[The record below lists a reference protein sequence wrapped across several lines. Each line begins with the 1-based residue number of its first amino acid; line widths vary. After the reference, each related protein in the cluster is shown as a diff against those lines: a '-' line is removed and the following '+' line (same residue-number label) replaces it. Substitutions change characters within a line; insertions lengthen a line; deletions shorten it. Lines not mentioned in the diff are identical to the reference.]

1 MSTESRIRTV
11 VVPLDGSPLAERA
24 LPIAATIARRCG
36 AQLVLIRV
44 HEPPRLAIAY
54 AQHACDAVAMTTRS
68 NGLRNVILGGV
79 SDKLLRAGPG
89 LILLVRP
96 PERPAAW
103 SEAAA
108 ASSQSLPQPR
118 GTVTV

>member
-54 AQHACDAVAMTTRS
+54 AYDWDAER
-68 NGLRNVILGGV
+68 RLGQASARGPRLDPARASTGTPRCLERGGRRVESIAAATSRDGDGV
-79 SDKLLRAGPG
+79 S
-89 LILLVRP
+89 
-96 PERPAAW
+96 
-103 SEAAA
+103 
-108 ASSQSLPQPR
+108 
-118 GTVTV
+118 VTRTNH